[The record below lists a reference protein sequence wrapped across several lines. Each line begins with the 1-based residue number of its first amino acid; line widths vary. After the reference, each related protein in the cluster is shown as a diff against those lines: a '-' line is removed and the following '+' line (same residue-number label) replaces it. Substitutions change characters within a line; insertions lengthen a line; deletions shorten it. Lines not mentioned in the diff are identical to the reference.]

1 MIRFGFGYDI
11 HRFAPKRKLML
22 GGVRIPSELGLLG
35 HSDAD
40 VLLHAICDALLGA
53 AALGDIG
60 QHFPDTDPQ
69 FKGISSLKFLT
80 ATRQLI
86 ESANY
91 RVINI
96 DSTLVLQAPKI
107 SPHIP
112 AMQQKIAKALKT
124 NVDRVS
130 VKATTSE
137 GLGALGAGEGC
148 AAFAVVA
155 IEVCAEPVPRPSGSG
170 EDLSTATVRER

>member
-1 MIRFGFGYDI
+1 MVRFGFGYDI
-11 HRFAPKRKLML
+11 HRFAPNRKLVL
-22 GGVRIPSELGLLG
+22 GGVQIPSKLGLLG

-80 ATRQLI
+80 ITRKLLH
-86 ESANY
+86 AAGY
-91 RVINI
+91 RVINV
-96 DSTLVLQAPKI
+96 DSTIVLQAPKI

-112 AMQQKIAKALKT
+112 AMRTKIARALQAGI
-124 NVDRVS
+124 DQVS
-130 VKATTSE
+130 IKATTNE

-148 AAFAVVA
+148 AAYAVVA
-155 IEVCAEPVPRPSGSG
+155 IELAAARRV
-170 EDLSTATVRER
+170 